1 MTLGLETFRH
11 ALRLV
16 VRRPGRSL
24 LTMLGL
30 AIGVAAF
37 IAMVSFGEGARRSV
51 LAQFEVL
58 GANLIKVQ
66 SLTSVVSPRSRT
78 PMPLDASD
86 VAAIRREATTL
97 LRVLPVA
104 RRTAG
109 IAYGSEQRLSPIYGV
124 EPGYIELHSW
134 DLAQGGGFDEIDLA
148 EGAKVCVIGN
158 TAARTLFGEV
168 DPLGETLTLASSMP
182 CKVVGVLAAK
192 GFSTSGS
199 DLDELVLVPMTTF
212 GTHLVERLSY
222 AYVEVEPSNPR
233 LLDASI
239 AEIADVLR
247 RSHGLEPGE
256 PNDFSVSSPLEVIR
270 AADTTS
276 RILSTLLAAIA
287 AVSLLVGGIGI
298 MNIQLVSVAE
308 RTAEIGLR
316 AAIGASP
323 RQILSQ
329 FLVEAVVLTMIGTLI
344 GIGLGVGIASGV
356 ASWMKWPRIVSLSGV
371 SISSGFGVLVGV
383 AFGYLPARRAAGLD
397 PINALRHE

>member
-1 MTLGLETFRH
+1 LTLGIETFRH
-11 ALRLV
+11 ALLLV

-30 AIGVAAF
+30 AIGVGAF

-51 LAQFEVL
+51 LAQFAVL

-66 SLTSVVSPRSRT
+66 TQYNVVSPRART
-78 PMPLDASD
+78 PIPLGPSD
-86 VAAIRREATTL
+86 VEAIRREATL
-97 LRVLPVA
+97 LLQVLPVA

-109 IAYGSEQRLSPIYGV
+109 VAYGSEQRLTWIFGV
-124 EPGYIELHSW
+124 EPGYLALHSW
-134 DLAQGGGFDEIDLA
+134 EIAVGGGFDEIDMA

-158 TAARTLFGEV
+158 TPARTFFGDG
-168 DPLGETLTLASSMP
+168 DPLGQTLTLAGSMP

-199 DLDELVLVPMTTF
+199 DLDEIVLVPLTTY
-212 GTHLVERLSY
+212 GMHLVERLSY
-222 AYVEVEPSNPR
+222 SYVEVEPANARS
-233 LLDASI
+233 LDASI
-239 AEIADVLR
+239 AEITEVLR
-247 RSHGLEPGE
+247 RAHGLESGE
-256 PNDFSVSSPLEVIR
+256 PDDFSVSSPLEVIR
-270 AADTTS
+270 AADSTS

-329 FLVEAVVLTMIGTLI
+329 FLVEAVVLTLIGTLV
-344 GIGLGVGIASGV
+344 GIALGVGVASGV

-371 SISSGFGVLVGV
+371 GISAGFGVLVGV

-397 PINALRHE
+397 PIHALRHE